1 MRRSVHELRA
11 FYGEPVGALVRRS
24 VARRLDDAW
33 GDAPGCDVLG
43 LGYATPW
50 LDQFRAARRTI
61 AAMPAGQGAEA
72 WPSGAR
78 GRTTLVGE
86 QALPFAAG
94 LFDRVL
100 VVHALEESESPAAL
114 LAEAVRVMAP
124 AGRIILA
131 AAARGGFWA
140 RSESTPFGH
149 GRPFTRRQ
157 LEDLVRAAELEPL
170 AWSQTLYVPPW
181 RLLTGAADGVETV
194 AQRFFPGAA
203 GLILLEA
210 TRRTYALSRPPAKA
224 LRAPARAPAGL
235 TPQTA
240 RDGAVSRGALSR
252 GPEPA

>member
-1 MRRSVHELRA
+1 MRRSVDELRA

-61 AAMPAGQGAEA
+61 AAMPAGQGAES
-72 WPSGAR
+72 WPAGVR
-78 GRTTLVGE
+78 GRAALVE
-86 QALPFAAG
+86 ERQLPFAAG

-157 LEDLVRAAELEPL
+157 LEDLVRGAELEPL

-181 RLLTGAADGVETV
+181 PLLTGAADGVEAV
-194 AQRFFPGAA
+194 AQRILPGAA

-210 TRRTYALSRPPAKA
+210 ARRTYALSRPPAKA
-224 LRAPARAPAGL
+224 LRVRSLAPSGL
-235 TPQTA
+235 APQTA
-240 RDGAVSRGALSR
+240 GRSHADRAALAR
-252 GPEPA
+252 ARKPA

>member
-24 VARRLDDAW
+24 VARRLSDAW
-33 GDAPGCDVLG
+33 GDAPGLDVLG

-50 LDQFRAARRTI
+50 LEQFRAARRTV
-61 AAMPAGQGAEA
+61 AAMPGGQGAEV
-72 WPSGAR
+72 WPSGVR
-78 GRTTLVGE
+78 NRVTLVE
-86 QALPFAAG
+86 DLRLPFPAG

-100 VVHALEESESPAAL
+100 VIHALEESDSPGEL

-157 LEDLVRAAELEPL
+157 LEDLVRGAELEPL
-170 AWSQTLYVPPW
+170 AWSQALYLPPW
-181 RLLTGAADGVETV
+181 PLLAGAAEGVEAV
-194 AQRFFPGAA
+194 ASRVLPGAA
-203 GLILLEA
+203 GVILLEA
-210 TRRTYALSRPPAKA
+210 VRRTYALNLS
-224 LRAPARAPAGL
+224 PARARLAEALAPGVL
-235 TPQTA
+235 TPQPLG
-240 RDGAVSRGALSR
+240 R
-252 GPEPA
+252 

>member
-1 MRRSVHELRA
+1 MRRSVDELRA

-24 VARRLDDAW
+24 VARRLEDAW

-61 AAMPAGQGAEA
+61 AAMPAGQGAES
-72 WPSGAR
+72 WPAGVR
-78 GRTTLVGE
+78 GRAALVE
-86 QALPFAAG
+86 ETRLPFAAG

-100 VVHALEESESPAAL
+100 VVHALEESDSPAAL
-114 LAEAVRVMAP
+114 LTEAVRVMAP

-157 LEDLVRAAELEPL
+157 LEDLVRGAELEPL

-181 RLLTGAADGVETV
+181 PLLTGAADGVEAV
-194 AQRFFPGAA
+194 AQRILPGAA

-210 TRRTYALSRPPAKA
+210 ARRTYALSRPPARA
-224 LRAPARAPAGL
+224 LRVRALAPSGLAPQAAGRSRADRTALARPRKPA
-235 TPQTA
+235 
-240 RDGAVSRGALSR
+240 
-252 GPEPA
+252 